1 MRLQTRLGLAAITVI
16 GMTAGAISYSALVI
30 STNSEVARL
39 NSAINLVV
47 DGANATPEDPVTPA
61 SELGDLSA
69 VPLTV
74 AVVVDGTDL
83 TVLNE
88 SRVKFK
94 VMPSLSILA
103 SATDRPISVRDT
115 ESYQLRTIKLAD
127 DQYVLVAASLEGV
140 DRNASDN
147 RVRFALITLVSVLLG
162 SGFIVWLIRREIR
175 TVDELIVAA
184 DDISRGDT
192 DTIIVASGSTEL
204 ARLGESLGRMVTSL
218 NRAVELERET
228 HQRMQR
234 FLGDASHEL
243 RTPLT
248 VVRGYTELL
257 ATPGDVSA
265 EQRERALERI
275 RTEIARMEQLI
286 RDLLLLTELGSA
298 PALETSSVDLSA
310 LVRDVVEDLRVLQP
324 DRPLRAEV
332 AGDLVVEGSEAMLRQ
347 LLANAVANL
356 ARHTPADAPA
366 HVRAQR
372 EDGEVVVVVE
382 DGGPGLGE
390 DGYRRGIEE
399 FTRFDPSRSRDSG
412 GSGLGMSIMAAIARR
427 HGGSIGL
434 SKSEL
439 GGLRL
444 ELRLPA

>member
-1 MRLQTRLGLAAITVI
+1 MRLQTRLGLAAVTVI
-16 GMTAGAISYSALVI
+16 GLTSAAISYSALVI

-74 AVVVDGTDL
+74 AVVVEGSDL
-83 TVLNE
+83 TILNE
-88 SRVKFK
+88 SRVKLTD
-94 VMPSLSILA
+94 VPSLALLA
-103 SATDRPISVRDT
+103 SATDRPVSVRDS
-115 ESYQLRTIKLAD
+115 EAYQMRTIKLAA
-127 DQYVLVAASLEGV
+127 DQYVIVAASLEGV
-140 DRNASDN
+140 DKNAADN
-147 RVRFALITLVSVLLG
+147 RVRFALITLTSVLLG
-162 SGFIVWLIRREIR
+162 SSFVVWLIRREIH
-175 TVDELIVAA
+175 VVNELIAAA

-192 DTIIVASGSTEL
+192 DTLIVASGSAEL
-204 ARLGESLGRMVTSL
+204 ARLGQSLGRMVESL
-218 NRAVELERET
+218 NHSVELERQT
-228 HQRMQR
+228 QQRMQR

-257 ATPGDVSA
+257 ASPGEFSA
-265 EQRERALERI
+265 EQRERALQRI
-275 RTEIARMEQLI
+275 RSEIARMEQLI

-298 PALETSSVDLSA
+298 PSLETAEVDLTQLLREA
-310 LVRDVVEDLRVLQP
+310 VEDLRVVQPKRPVETQIDSDLTLQ
-324 DRPLRAEV
+324 
-332 AGDLVVEGSEAMLRQ
+332 GSEPMLRQ
-347 LLANAVANL
+347 LFANALSNL
-356 ARHTPADAPA
+356 ARHTDTAAPA
-366 HVRAQR
+366 RVSAARVGT
-372 EDGEVVVVVE
+372 ELVVVVE

-399 FTRFDPSRSRDSG
+399 FARFDPSRSRESG

-427 HGGSIGL
+427 HSGSINL
-434 SKSEL
+434 SPSDL

-444 ELRLPA
+444 EVRLPG